1 LQCGNAASSRIGVR
15 RGICGFFEA
24 ADQFVVAHF
33 SVPIKEKE
41 PKANTQV
48 TLGNSGEINMA
59 HRIRSVIGRP
69 DPIFGGSLAWIAIV
83 SAAAATAYI
92 IWTFGF

>member
-1 LQCGNAASSRIGVR
+1 M
-15 RGICGFFEA
+15 
-24 ADQFVVAHF
+24 
-33 SVPIKEKE
+33 P
-41 PKANTQV
+41 
-48 TLGNSGEINMA
+48 